1 MPVFCNNED
10 RREDGTVKLEYLEY
24 IVEVKRCKSI
34 SRAAR
39 NLYTTQPTVSI
50 AIQNVEDELGFKIF
64 HRSNTGVE
72 LTKEGMELYE
82 KIERVLA
89 TIEEMKQ
96 ISEKQSIKAINLLA
110 VPEVCS
116 SFTIDLVER
125 MSSSLK
131 NVSINIKEMR
141 TNELLSSLFSTGN
154 DIGIGC
160 YTKASEKKILS
171 QLNDHDYKVE
181 TIIRD
186 CMVVFLSRKDVD
198 SYRHSLNIKDLSE
211 KTPILFV
218 DNEPMSD
225 VSGVNIHKGKPKYLT
240 FSDKSSIKN
249 AIERNIGYAIL
260 PSIMGIDD
268 IFVKTGLISMIP
280 LSDSS
285 TSLTTFLAYPKK
297 ILSKE
302 ETKLLQE
309 IRKLAGETQKRIDAS
324 ITVEEDKES
333 LNETPIYY

>member
-1 MPVFCNNED
+1 M
-10 RREDGTVKLEYLEY
+10 KLEYLEY
-24 IVEVKRCKSI
+24 IVEVKRCRSI

-72 LTKEGMELYE
+72 LTKEGEELYE
-82 KIERVLA
+82 KIESVLA
-89 TIEEMKQ
+89 SIEEMRQ
-96 ISEKQSIKAINLLA
+96 ISEKKSIRAVNLLA

-125 MSSSLK
+125 MSTSLK
-131 NVSINIKEMR
+131 DIAINIKEMR

-171 QLNDHDYKVE
+171 QLKDHDYNVE
-181 TIIRD
+181 KIIQD
-186 CMVVFLSRKDVD
+186 HMVVFLSKKDAD
-198 SYRHSLNIKDLSE
+198 SFRHSLSVEDLSD

-225 VSGVNIHKGKPKYLT
+225 VSGVNIHKGKPKFLT

-249 AIERNIGYAIL
+249 AIERNMGYAIL

-280 LSDSS
+280 LSDSH
-285 TSLTTFLAYPKK
+285 TVLTTFLAYPKK
-297 ILSKE
+297 TLSKE
-302 ETKLLQE
+302 ETKLIQE
-309 IRKLAGETQKRIDAS
+309 IRKLAKETQKRIDER
-324 ITVEEDKES
+324 IHVETDGEA
-333 LNETPIYY
+333 LNETQIYY